1 MNRRRLSVVVV
12 VAVGALTLVAL
23 PSALAGGG
31 GGCHRGD
38 HTQDRT
44 GVVDIK
50 ANCFTPTVTAVDV
63 GDTVEWTNSDD
74 YTHVIAGATGEWS
87 SAEMA
92 GTESTGVRFDT
103 PGVFPYWCTYHP
115 GMIGA
120 VVVGDGNLDAKAAEG
135 GPVARAVFSTDEPPS
150 GGAATNPDQT
160 SGTRSSDGPAAPVA
174 AVAIAV
180 LAGAAGFG
188 LALVLRRR
196 RIAVSGAKSLG

>member
-1 MNRRRLSVVVV
+1 MKRRRLSVVVV

-31 GGCHRGD
+31 GGCHRGG

-63 GDTVEWTNSDD
+63 GDTVKWTNSDD

-92 GTESTGVRFDT
+92 GTESTAVRFDT

-120 VVVGDGNLDAKAAEG
+120 VVVGDGNLDAKAAKS
-135 GPVARAVFSTDEPPS
+135 GPVARVVSSTDAPPS
-150 GGAATNPDQT
+150 GGAATNPEQT
-160 SGTRSSDGPAAPVA
+160 SGDGPAAPVA

-196 RIAVSGAKSLG
+196 RIAVSGMKNLG

>member
-12 VAVGALTLVAL
+12 VAVGALTMVAL

-31 GGCHRGD
+31 GGCHKGG

-74 YTHVIAGATGEWS
+74 YTHVIAGATGEWN

-92 GTESTGVRFDT
+92 GTESAAVRFDT
-103 PGVFPYWCTYHP
+103 PGIFPYWCTYHP

-120 VVVGDGNLDAKAAEG
+120 VVVGDGNLDTKAAKG
-135 GPVARAVFSTDEPPS
+135 GPVAHAVSSTNKQPS
-150 GGAATNPDQT
+150 GGAAVNTDQT
-160 SGTRSSDGPAAPVA
+160 SGTRSSDGGAAPVA

-180 LAGAAGFG
+180 LAGAAGFA
-188 LALVLRRR
+188 LALGLRRR
-196 RIAVSGAKSLG
+196 RIAVSGSRNLG